1 MYCSSFHIGKK
12 IESFEKCATEYQG
25 YEHREPRFLRCLLTT
40 LDSVTVGTSN
50 RTWRILATVSWV
62 GLLFCQAAVAV
73 TSRNIGKS
81 AWWLGPE
88 GNPQFPLVWF
98 TPFAI
103 IVIALVA
110 TQRPKKFTIIIHLV
124 CVALL
129 AAVATGDV
137 VDSPGVAALQY
148 GVAAIALLVSFVS
161 MAARP

>member
-1 MYCSSFHIGKK
+1 MRHRN
-12 IESFEKCATEYQG
+12 QG
-25 YEHREPRFLRCLLTT
+25 YEARERQILRGFITT
-40 LDSVTVGTSN
+40 LDSVDVSANT
-50 RTWRILATVSWV
+50 RTWRVLATISWI

-88 GNPQFPLVWF
+88 GDPQFPLVWF

-103 IVIALVA
+103 IVVALVA
-110 TQRPKKFTIIIHLV
+110 TQRPRKFTFFVHLA

-129 AAVATGDV
+129 IAVASGDV

-148 GVAAIALLVSFVS
+148 GIAAIALLVSLVS
-161 MAARP
+161 LAARP